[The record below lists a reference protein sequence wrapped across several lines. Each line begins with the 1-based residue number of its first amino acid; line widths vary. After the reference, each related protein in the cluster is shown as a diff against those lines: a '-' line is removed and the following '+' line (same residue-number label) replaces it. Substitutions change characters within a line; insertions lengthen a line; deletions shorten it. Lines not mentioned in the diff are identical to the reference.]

1 MKKKEYIK
9 PQIEMM
15 EYTPTQLLIDSSS
28 ILIPFTEEVVEEA
41 DWFSQTVLIQ
51 AQTSLMTGLGL
62 FLVRSAWALSNV
74 YKSLSHPNSGKAIAQ
89 GKGVHRE
96 VESEGSRRQTSG
108 PTNRNFIQGIWP
120 WMRLPNKSKSHSYSE
135 RLV

>member
-74 YKSLSHPNSGKAIAQ
+74 CKSLSH
-89 GKGVHRE
+89 R
-96 VESEGSRRQTSG
+96 
-108 PTNRNFIQGIWP
+108 
-120 WMRLPNKSKSHSYSE
+120 
-135 RLV
+135 

>member
-41 DWFSQTVLIQ
+41 D
-51 AQTSLMTGLGL
+51 
-62 FLVRSAWALSNV
+62 
-74 YKSLSHPNSGKAIAQ
+74 
-89 GKGVHRE
+89 
-96 VESEGSRRQTSG
+96 
-108 PTNRNFIQGIWP
+108 
-120 WMRLPNKSKSHSYSE
+120 
-135 RLV
+135 

>member
-62 FLVRSAWALSNV
+62 FFGTLGMSIALSNV
-74 YKSLSHPNSGKAIAQ
+74 YKSLSHPNSGKAIVQ

-96 VESEGSRRQTSG
+96 VESEGSWRQTSDRG
-108 PTNRNFIQGIWP
+108 GQKLHIRHITVDEIAKRIKVQ
-120 WMRLPNKSKSHSYSE
+120 
-135 RLV
+135 